1 MARLKSLKHAAAPKP
16 ELRAKERKVV
26 LYQLGKQ
33 AYSDSIRLAWT
44 RSTATVSD
52 RRWKSL
58 WLFGRKTELPRFPV
72 TGDDLKLL
80 GIDAGP
86 QMGAILRMLEDWWTA
101 AGFPEDKRAL
111 LRRLETMGS
120 LPAARG
126 SAHKNGVKTADG
138 VEER

>member
-1 MARLKSLKHAAAPKP
+1 
-16 ELRAKERKVV
+16 
-26 LYQLGKQ
+26 
-33 AYSDSIRLAWT
+33 
-44 RSTATVSD
+44 ATVSD

-101 AGFPEDKRAL
+101 AGFPEDKGAV
-111 LRRLETMGS
+111 LRRLETMGG
-120 LPAARG
+120 LPAVAG
-126 SAHKNGVKTADG
+126 SAQKDGVTTADG